1 MPENIIKG
9 SGGTI
14 TKMAS
19 MLLNTTY
26 SFAANVFMMLVIL
39 YFMLLHA
46 RTMERSANR
55 YLPFRGHS
63 QQVIR
68 SEVKS
73 IIFSNAVGIP
83 LVMFAQAAASFLVY
97 WALGVNNAVFWA
109 FVTAVCGLIPMVGT
123 AIVTVPMGVYMI
135 FDDSVWMG
143 IIMIACGIL
152 IVANVDNL
160 CRIILMKK
168 ISNTHPLIVIFGVIL
183 GIPLFG
189 FWGII
194 FGPLLISAF
203 LLLIRI
209 YYKEYRLLPP
219 SES

>member
-1 MPENIIKG
+1 M
-9 SGGTI
+9 
-14 TKMAS
+14 
-19 MLLNTTY
+19 
-26 SFAANVFMMLVIL
+26 
-39 YFMLLHA
+39 
-46 RTMERSANR
+46 
-55 YLPFRGHS
+55 
-63 QQVIR
+63 IR

-194 FGPLLISAF
+194 SG
-203 LLLIRI
+203 RC
-209 YYKEYRLLPP
+209 
-219 SES
+219 